1 MNADIGSVVTV
12 GRVAR
17 PRPGHHHGG
26 RCGHTFA
33 QGGVAA
39 RGSRMGRPEL
49 IGAQNQELR
58 VGWVAEGKVKF
69 AVDVVEG
76 LEQAPAAINRL
87 FTGENK
93 GKLIV
98 QVGEEPA

>member
-1 MNADIGSVVTV
+1 MEGFIIIDYLDRFPEAMLK
-12 GRVAR
+12 
-17 PRPGHHHGG
+17 
-26 RCGHTFA
+26 
-33 QGGVAA
+33 
-39 RGSRMGRPEL
+39 MG
-49 IGAQNQELR
+49 A
-58 VGWVAEGKVKF
+58 WVAEGKVKF

-76 LEQAPAAINRL
+76 LERAPAAINRL